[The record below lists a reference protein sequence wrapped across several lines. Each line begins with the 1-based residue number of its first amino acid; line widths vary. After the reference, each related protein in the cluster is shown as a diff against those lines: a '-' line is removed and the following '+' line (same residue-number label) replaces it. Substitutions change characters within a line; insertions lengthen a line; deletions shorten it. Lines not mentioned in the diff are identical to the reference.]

1 YAYIS
6 FLVWNSI
13 TTYWIYFSTP
23 AGMAFA
29 VLANSLLMSL
39 VFVGYHIVAKRS
51 SFFLSTVFLGSLW
64 ISFEYLHLHW
74 DFSWPWL
81 NLGNG
86 FSEYPQ
92 WVQWYEYTGSFG
104 GTLWIWLVNIVFFK
118 ALLRYIHHKE
128 KQKIYR
134 PLGIA
139 LLLIGI
145 PILCSYLIGLGYTAE
160 KDQNQ
165 IEVLILQ

>member
-1 YAYIS
+1 
-6 FLVWNSI
+6 
-13 TTYWIYFSTP
+13 
-23 AGMAFA
+23 
-29 VLANSLLMSL
+29 
-39 VFVGYHIVAKRS
+39 
-51 SFFLSTVFLGSLW
+51 
-64 ISFEYLHLHW
+64 
-74 DFSWPWL
+74 
-81 NLGNG
+81 LGNG

-165 IEVLILQ
+165 IEVLILQPDIDPYSEKYNIDDRQIGNLLNQMTD